1 MKCSELMRLLRR
13 DGWIEVS
20 RKGSHVKMRHPTK
33 PGVVVVPDHGS
44 KELAPGTER
53 SIRKQA
59 GL

>member
-13 DGWIEVS
+13 DGWYEVS
-20 RKGSHVKMRHPTK
+20 RSGSHVKMRHPTK
-33 PGVVVVPDHGS
+33 AGQIIVPDHGA

-59 GL
+59 GV